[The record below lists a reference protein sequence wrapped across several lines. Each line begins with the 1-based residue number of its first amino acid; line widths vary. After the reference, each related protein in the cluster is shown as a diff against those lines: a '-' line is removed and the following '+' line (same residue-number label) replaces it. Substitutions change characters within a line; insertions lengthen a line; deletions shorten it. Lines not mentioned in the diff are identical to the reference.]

1 LKPSAD
7 LLFNATKLQKVG
19 RMTKIKKNNFAIQA
33 VFTTFAVLNKRN
45 MKKKLNH
52 NLLLALCVAALAVLC
67 VLSIVL

>member
-1 LKPSAD
+1 
-7 LLFNATKLQKVG
+7 
-19 RMTKIKKNNFAIQA
+19 MTKIKKNNFAIQA